1 MTQAYMGHLLRDRN
15 PWDYDEKNG
24 VLVREENQVARFE
37 CQTEMTVKI
46 YVLLDI
52 TPYSLVNVCIA

>member
-1 MTQAYMGHLLRDRN
+1 MTQAYTGHLLRDRN
-15 PWDYDEKNG
+15 PRAYDVKNV
-24 VLVREENQVARFE
+24 VLVREENQLARSE
-37 CQTEMTVKI
+37 CQAEMTVKN